1 MNDEL
6 QKPPVI
12 DIEAMLQPISDES
25 PSGESLRYAGIYDE
39 ITEARREDDVLG
51 QGAWTS
57 DLKTADYRRVIDLAV
72 PALTSQTKDMQIAAW
87 LSEALIRQHG
97 FTGVRDSLKLMAGLQ
112 ELFWDT
118 VHPEIDEGDQEG
130 RANAISWMDSQGSFA
145 LRKTPIT
152 AGQGC
157 SFIDYE
163 DSKVFDFPEDVSSYS
178 YEEQAN
184 FNELKEQAE
193 KGNRTTP
200 DKWKQAV
207 AATRR
212 AFCEEANFALKE
224 CSDALKEL
232 NAIIEAKFERNQ
244 MPGVGGL
251 SKSIDEVHT
260 QVKRLL
266 EEKKIEEPDPSDFE
280 DETGEGGAEGAAAG
294 GGRGP
299 GGPIQNRP
307 DALKRLNEVADYF
320 QRTEPHSPV
329 AYLAQRAVKWG
340 SMPLEA
346 WLREV
351 VKDPTTLEQIRETLG
366 FNTTLDDGT

>member
-1 MNDEL
+1 MNDAL

-12 DIEAMLQPISDES
+12 DIEAMLQPISEES
-25 PSGESLRYAGIYDE
+25 PAGENLRYSGLYDE

-51 QGAWTS
+51 QGAWAS
-57 DLKTADYRRVIDLAV
+57 ELKTADHQRVIDLAV

-87 LSEALIRQHG
+87 LSEALIRRHG
-97 FTGVRDSLKLMAGLQ
+97 FTGLRDSLKLMTGLQ
-112 ELFWDT
+112 ERFWDT
-118 VHPEIDEGDQEG
+118 VHPEVDEGDQEG
-130 RANAISWMDSQGSFA
+130 RANAISWMDSQGAFA
-145 LRKTPIT
+145 IRKTPIT
-152 AGQGC
+152 AGE
-157 SFIDYE
+157 SLSYLDYE
-163 DSKVFDFPEDVSSYS
+163 DSKVFDFPEDFSAYS

-184 FNELKEQAE
+184 FTELKEQAE

-200 DKWKQAV
+200 DKWKRAT
-207 AATRR
+207 AETRR
-212 AFCEEANFALKE
+212 AFCEGANFGLTE
-224 CSDALKEL
+224 CTDAWRLL
-232 NAIIEAKFERNQ
+232 NAVIEEKFERNQ
-244 MPGVGGL
+244 MPGIGGL
-251 SKSIDEVHT
+251 SKAIDEVHT

-280 DETGEGGAEGAAAG
+280 DETGEGGAEGDAAG

-299 GGPIQNRP
+299 GGPIQNRA

-340 SMPLEA
+340 NMPLEA

-351 VKDPTTLEQIRETLG
+351 VKDATTLEQIRETLG
-366 FNTTLDDGT
+366 FNTTLDGT